1 MADATAEFFASLTE
15 RGHEPRLEKA
25 KGSIRIDLVDGKR
38 TTRWLVTIASGDVA
52 VSHRNAAADCTL
64 RMDKALF
71 EGLASGEV
79 NGFAAVIR
87 GAMEFDGDPQLLV
100 LFQRL
105 LPGPPGARGPRR
117 GAVKGVRQ
125 R

>member
-1 MADATAEFFASLTE
+1 MSDATAEFFARLAE

-25 KGSIRIDLVDGKR
+25 KGSIRIDLLDGKP
-38 TTRWLVTIASGDVA
+38 TTRWLVTIAGGDVA

-64 RMDKALF
+64 WMDKGLF
-71 EGLASGEV
+71 ERLATGEV
-79 NGFAAVIR
+79 NAFAAFLR
-87 GAMEFDGDPQLLV
+87 GAIEFDGDPALLL

-117 GAVKGVRQ
+117 GAVKQ
-125 R
+125 